1 MDSVPT
7 LCCCFYFTISIPLIC
22 RPLLILFR
30 YRTYTYPLQLSC
42 HIFSV
47 WHTVPVPNRLSPY
60 IMNNANC
67 PVSAVFIWL
76 SLAASTY
83 NLLVVSLSTGPI
95 CPYCFPAT
103 TIASPGLLYSWL
115 GNAELLKPPYH
126 LQCSHDSS
134 LLAVC
139 TALLHIFPLHLIN
152 DHWSKLF
159 SFPQLRDVYYVI
171 ITLYSTSPLIYSI
184 MKYVFIISSNH
195 ALYLIQWYMDYRRK

>member
-1 MDSVPT
+1 MCYC
-7 LCCCFYFTISIPLIC
+7 LYLTISIPLIC

-60 IMNNANC
+60 IMSNANC

-83 NLLVVSLSTGPI
+83 TLLVVSLSTGPI
-95 CPYCFPAT
+95 CPYCFSAT
-103 TIASPGLLYSWL
+103 TIPGPGLLYSWL

-134 LLAVC
+134 LLAAQFVLLC
-139 TALLHIFPLHLIN
+139 YIYSLFTWSMIIDLSCFHFLNLETGIMLSRLSEFYSLLLHCIQLLPL
-152 DHWSKLF
+152 
-159 SFPQLRDVYYVI
+159 
-171 ITLYSTSPLIYSI
+171 
-184 MKYVFIISSNH
+184 FI
-195 ALYLIQWYMDYRRK
+195 R